1 MSRFIL
7 RNFVQPLIEL
17 VLVVDGA
24 LIGALRDLLEILH
37 ALLDALYLEECLVK
51 GEKLKRTAQSASE
64 ISIIGSGVVHDGRM
78 LMDKIKKVKLSAVDH
93 LEIHTF
99 LNASEGKVSHR
110 VGEAVVAVIDVEVQ
124 RERIAAG
131 LKAIAVVRE
140 ELDRLVV
147 DLVGG
152 EHNHVADVSVGCH

>member
-37 ALLDALYLEECLVK
+37 ALLDTLYLEECLVK

-78 LMDKIKKVKLSAVDH
+78 LMDKIKKVEGK
-93 LEIHTF
+93 IKK
-99 LNASEGKVSHR
+99 SEGLAPPTHLLTTDPRRS
-110 VGEAVVAVIDVEVQ
+110 
-124 RERIAAG
+124 
-131 LKAIAVVRE
+131 
-140 ELDRLVV
+140 
-147 DLVGG
+147 
-152 EHNHVADVSVGCH
+152 